1 MSGNLWMFSDMLDDE
16 DIEMQK
22 HDFITLYQGAD
33 YYGLG
38 LKVFTRMA
46 REAGSVYKI
55 GKKALIRRTIFDE
68 YLRKVYKKELEKNS
82 SDDSGKE
89 LMKRQGTMVTDED
102 SGRMDIRFGLLDY
115 YGGLPRNITDRLVEQ
130 QYIFDEADAW
140 LDLWCHTVSE
150 DPDNAFSFLAPI
162 AQFGK
167 FGAVLTLET
176 LGQRW
181 NWEKTK
187 VWRFFQKHGD
197 VFTLHRLPGAFGCL
211 IFNKLYPTD
220 AEVSIPESE
229 KIERIIAE
237 IRILAKNKQK
247 VGSDQENLSRLV
259 ALYSRQLLTECA
271 EEDENTMAQ
280 NRVALFDPYILRAY
294 FSHSNCKKCIY
305 DCKGKSLYY
314 PPVIDTSKIRGP
326 CAPVNITKI
335 AKEMFTYDPPNRRK
349 IAV

>member
-115 YGGLPRNITDRLVEQ
+115 YGGLHCGECLDVLCDALIYSTRRQANETTYDVTPYTAEQDDTDIELGIAIDQALDKAKLDAPPSTVKGIDAIRLMSEGYTCREIGEQ
-130 QYIFDEADAW
+130 IGATDKQVAAMVSKARKFLKSRKDV
-140 LDLWCHTVSE
+140 LDL
-150 DPDNAFSFLAPI
+150 A
-162 AQFGK
+162 G
-167 FGAVLTLET
+167 
-176 LGQRW
+176 
-181 NWEKTK
+181 
-187 VWRFFQKHGD
+187 
-197 VFTLHRLPGAFGCL
+197 
-211 IFNKLYPTD
+211 
-220 AEVSIPESE
+220 
-229 KIERIIAE
+229 
-237 IRILAKNKQK
+237 
-247 VGSDQENLSRLV
+247 
-259 ALYSRQLLTECA
+259 
-271 EEDENTMAQ
+271 
-280 NRVALFDPYILRAY
+280 
-294 FSHSNCKKCIY
+294 
-305 DCKGKSLYY
+305 
-314 PPVIDTSKIRGP
+314 
-326 CAPVNITKI
+326 NI
-335 AKEMFTYDPPNRRK
+335 
-349 IAV
+349 

>member
-115 YGGLPRNITDRLVEQ
+115 YGGLHCGECLDVLIDGEWVPMCLRNLWSQRLRP
-130 QYIFDEADAW
+130 EALYWALGSSMNW
-140 LDLWCHTVSE
+140 RPAISLFLDVT
-150 DPDNAFSFLAPI
+150 API
-162 AQFGK
+162 
-167 FGAVLTLET
+167 
-176 LGQRW
+176 
-181 NWEKTK
+181 
-187 VWRFFQKHGD
+187 
-197 VFTLHRLPGAFGCL
+197 
-211 IFNKLYPTD
+211 
-220 AEVSIPESE
+220 S
-229 KIERIIAE
+229 
-237 IRILAKNKQK
+237 
-247 VGSDQENLSRLV
+247 
-259 ALYSRQLLTECA
+259 
-271 EEDENTMAQ
+271 
-280 NRVALFDPYILRAY
+280 
-294 FSHSNCKKCIY
+294 
-305 DCKGKSLYY
+305 
-314 PPVIDTSKIRGP
+314 
-326 CAPVNITKI
+326 
-335 AKEMFTYDPPNRRK
+335 
-349 IAV
+349 